1 MIQVVK
7 KDPKESTESLLRR
20 FTRKVQQSG
29 VMAITKQNQYF
40 EKPLSKKERRER
52 AIIRNQR
59 KNIKTKRAR

>member
-40 EKPLSKKERRER
+40 EKELSKRERRER

-59 KNIKTKRAR
+59 KNQKFKRAR